1 MKSPLILSTLVAALL
16 LVGFDADARM
26 TSGDVQTGKASY
38 YHDRFHGRTTASGAK
53 YNKNA
58 LSAAH
63 KTLPLGSKVKVTD
76 ARTGKSVVVRI
87 NDRGP
92 FIKGRVIDLSR
103 AAAKEIGLT
112 KKGVSPVKV
121 EVLSVPKRRGS

>member
-1 MKSPLILSTLVAALL
+1 MKSPLILSTLVAGLL

-26 TSGDVQTGKASY
+26 TNGDVQTGKASY

-53 YNKNA
+53 YNKNT

-63 KTLPLGSKVKVTD
+63 KTLPMGSKVKVTD
-76 ARTGKSVVVRI
+76 TRSGKSVVVKI

-92 FIKGRVIDLSR
+92 FVKGRVIDLSR
-103 AAAKEIGLT
+103 AAAKQIGLT
-112 KKGVSPVKV
+112 KKGVSPVKL